1 MGNMAQL
8 EYVIRGVKRMAQVR
22 TRVRLPITLE
32 VLKGLKRVWQKLPN
46 QRDASMLWAAATLCF
61 FGFLRTGEVVVP
73 TESTWDPSIHL
84 VYGDLRIDSLQNPQ
98 VLEVHV
104 KASKTDPY
112 RKGVHIYLGRAS
124 AELCPV
130 AAVLDYMV
138 RRGQQPGPF
147 FVLESGRFLTRERF
161 VKAMR
166 EALTSLGYNCSL
178 YAGHS
183 FRIGAATVAAQ
194 HGVQDSL
201 IKTMGRWESA
211 AYLRYIRTPKEVL
224 RSVAATMTGGSRR
237 AGEKGPTERTQGGA

>member
-22 TRVRLPITLE
+22 TRVRLPITLD

-138 RRGQQPGPF
+138 RHGQQPGPF
-147 FVLESGRFLTRERF
+147 FVLESGQFLTRERF

-211 AYLRYIRTPKEVL
+211 AYLHYIRMPKEVL

>member
-22 TRVRLPITLE
+22 TRVRLPITLD

-46 QRDASMLWAAATLCF
+46 QRDASMLWAAAMLYF

-112 RKGVHIYLGRAS
+112 QKGVHIYLGRAS

-130 AAVLDYMV
+130 VAVLDYMV

-201 IKTMGRWESA
+201 IKTMGCWESA